1 MAFGVYPAGHTT
13 IIRQC
18 PRPPQFPPPF
28 ATWQVVSTGGAWVT
42 APAGFDGVNTLRWYA
57 LPTCRGGASHA
68 LLHALPTLPPLVT
81 RGRYLD
87 FPKDATR
94 NDVTLPAGRVYFS
107 STCFAGEAARVSMQA
122 PAEEVVDTG
131 SVQLINQGGLTI
143 KGNGPRNLWGAF
155 GDVMLIL
162 GRFSLSSATQDE
174 ETGGGGGE

>member
-1 MAFGVYPAGHTT
+1 
-13 IIRQC
+13 
-18 PRPPQFPPPF
+18 
-28 ATWQVVSTGGAWVT
+28 
-42 APAGFDGVNTLRWYA
+42 
-57 LPTCRGGASHA
+57 
-68 LLHALPTLPPLVT
+68 
-81 RGRYLD
+81 
-87 FPKDATR
+87 
-94 NDVTLPAGRVYFS
+94 
-107 STCFAGEAARVSMQA
+107 MQA